1 MARVSNSTVGKVV
14 SLGNVEMDK
23 KFGGGIPMGSLI
35 LIEGAS
41 DSGKSVLSQQLTWG
55 TLKAGYRVTVM
66 TTENTVKSLIRQMW
80 SLSLEITDYLLLGR
94 MKIFPVKAQRADDDE
109 NGAKS
114 FQILLHAIR
123 EQKLQDLVIVDSITS
138 FIAQSPIGE
147 VVSFFQ
153 ECMGY
158 CSKGMT
164 IALIAHSYAFDEAT
178 TIRISSMCDAHLR
191 LKTETVGDRIMK
203 TCEVAK
209 IRGAQLSTGN
219 VINFDVEPGI
229 GMRIIP
235 FSKAS
240 A

>member
-1 MARVSNSTVGKVV
+1 MADVMTRGKAV
-14 SLGNVEMDK
+14 SLGNPEMDK

-55 TLKAGYRVTVM
+55 TLRAGYRVTVM

-80 SLSLEITDYLLLGR
+80 SLSLEITDYVLLGR
-94 MKIFPVKAQRADDDE
+94 LKIFPIKAAAVTEDDE
-109 NGAKS
+109 KS
-114 FQILLHAIR
+114 FALLLSAIR
-123 EQKLQDLVIVDSITS
+123 RQKLQDLIIVDSVTS
-138 FIAQSPIGE
+138 FIAQSSIRD
-147 VVSFFQ
+147 VVAFFE

-158 CSKGMT
+158 CNKGMT

-178 TIRISSMCDAHLR
+178 TVRISAMCDAHLR
-191 LKTETVGDRIMK
+191 LKTETAGDKIMK
-203 TCEVAK
+203 SCEVAK

-219 VINFDVEPGI
+219 VINFDVDPGL